1 MADSI
6 TAGVHRA
13 TTWSIVLSVLLI
25 LTGVLAI
32 ASPFIAGLAITA
44 VVGWLLLFSAVL
56 HIAFA
61 FRAWRAGTVVAQILL
76 GLVYGAIGY
85 YILRN
90 PAAGL
95 AGLTFAIG
103 VYLFAE
109 AVLEFVL
116 ASQMGPV
123 SGRGWLIADGV
134 ITLLLAVMIAATWPS
149 SSAWV
154 VGTLIGISMLFSGWT
169 RLMLSLTVRRVVAA

>member
-6 TAGVHRA
+6 AAGVHRA
-13 TTWSIVLSVLLI
+13 TTWSIALSVLLI
-25 LTGVLAI
+25 LTGVAAI
-32 ASPFIAGLAITA
+32 AAPFIAGLAITA
-44 VVGWLLLFSAVL
+44 VVGWLLLVSAAL

-61 FRAWRAGTVVAQILL
+61 FRAWRAGTVVWQILL
-76 GLVYGAIGY
+76 GLVYGFIGY
-85 YILRN
+85 YILRS

-103 VYLFAE
+103 AYLFAE

-116 ASQMGPV
+116 AAQIGSV

-154 VGTLIGISMLFSGWT
+154 VGTLIGISMLFSGW
-169 RLMLSLTVRRVVAA
+169 

>member
-1 MADSI
+1 
-6 TAGVHRA
+6 
-13 TTWSIVLSVLLI
+13 VLL
-25 LTGVLAI
+25 V
-32 ASPFIAGLAITA
+32 
-44 VVGWLLLFSAVL
+44 SAVL

-61 FRAWRAGTVVAQILL
+61 FRAWRAGTVVAQVLL
-76 GLVYGAIGY
+76 GLVYGFIGY
-85 YILRN
+85 YVLGH

-103 VYLFAE
+103 VYLFAQ

-116 ASQMGPV
+116 AAQTGPAP
-123 SGRGWLIADGV
+123 GRGWLMANGV
-134 ITLLLAVMIAATWPS
+134 ITLILAVMIAATWPS

-169 RLMLSLTVRRVVAA
+169 RLMLSLAVRRVVA